1 MQGKPIDSII
11 MTVRRNMNATKMRTI
26 LEHHFEMCSIDNI
39 SFKQLKQGFK
49 EATVDVS
56 HWHEHSADCM
66 IGETIKELF
75 KKRHTLLCYDRS
87 KYWMIK
93 VRETTWEHRQNLKLT
108 HLNEELNSRV
118 STLKHDLYYANKR
131 SCDIKDK
138 CNKVVDA
145 TRDLTEAQKP
155 FWDNWNK
162 LIDELQDIDCECP
175 FEKIRYA
182 LKKELCHAASKRSAS
197 ISVYREAN
205 RETNAAIKIQSVAR
219 GFMARRQV
227 FVKLYDEYIVK
238 QESTLHD
245 DCMFVLP
252 PAATD
257 DDATDDATDDD
268 ATDDDA
274 TIVDDEDEQSYEV
287 ILTPRRVTRSMT

>member
-1 MQGKPIDSII
+1 MQGKPIDTIT

-39 SFKQLKQGFK
+39 SFKKLKQGFK
-49 EATVDVS
+49 EATVNVS
-56 HWHEHSADCM
+56 LWHEHSADCM

-145 TRDLTEAQKP
+145 TRALTEAQKP
-155 FWDNWNK
+155 FWDNWDK
-162 LIDELQDIDCECP
+162 LIAELQDIDCECP

-182 LKKELCHAASKRSAS
+182 LKKELCHATSKRSAS

-219 GFMARRQV
+219 GFKARRQV
-227 FVKLYDEYIVK
+227 FIKLYDEYIVK

-245 DCMFVLP
+245 ECMFALP
-252 PAATD
+252 PTIADTIADTD
-257 DDATDDATDDD
+257 N